1 VTTTT
6 AATSPAANAGRR
18 SRGIAKELPHDDE
31 PVLLFSL
38 DDGGSDGDE
47 NDLVAATLVSR
58 PSKRNKSPYVADVH
72 VPSLEREAIC
82 HVPNLDM
89 GGKCRPGVQLLMR
102 RARDGKGRRVGPDA
116 KSPKFGTPK
125 CEFILQLLYVDESAF
140 GCDTIKGSNSKAL
153 SMYPPVWVG
162 AHPSLGERIAKVW
175 IERNLLPQLAAAS
188 SPVSQVQSQVSVP
201 EAPNRRF
208 DFMITH
214 KDGTRRI
221 VEVKTVVDC
230 DYSAAAPPPADLIKC
245 RYVSSADDYER
256 TAIFPWGTRKQKG
269 GTDGKTPVVSSR
281 AIHHV
286 SELSRLVRE
295 HKYQAT
301 LLFVVVR
308 DDATRFRP
316 NQEACPEFVTALR
329 RAHTAGVTIVAKRAR
344 FGTRT
349 ATTTPSDDTNALTI
363 RNPENCYSD
372 IDLPI
377 EWPEE
382 QDDVNGTEGDA

>member
-1 VTTTT
+1 
-6 AATSPAANAGRR
+6 
-18 SRGIAKELPHDDE
+18 
-31 PVLLFSL
+31 LLFSL
-38 DDGGSDGDE
+38 HDGGGSDGDDDE
-47 NDLVAATLVSR
+47 NDLVVATLVSR
-58 PSKRNKSPYVADVH
+58 PSKRNKSPYVADVY
-72 VPSLEREAIC
+72 VPCLQREAIC

-89 GGKCRPGVQLLMR
+89 GGKCRPGVQLLMK
-102 RARDGKGRRVGPDA
+102 RARDNKGRIVGPDA
-116 KSPKFGTPK
+116 TSPKFGTPK
-125 CEFILQLLYVDESAF
+125 CEFILQLMYVDESAF
-140 GCDTIKGSNSKAL
+140 GGNNIKTSSSSKTAACL
-153 SMYPPVWVG
+153 YPPVWVG

-175 IERNLLPQLAAAS
+175 IERNLLPQLAGPS

-201 EAPNRRF
+201 EAPGRRF

-214 KDGTRRI
+214 RDGTKRI

-245 RYVSSADDYER
+245 RYVSSADNYER

-286 SELSRLVRE
+286 SELSRLVSE

-308 DDATRFRP
+308 DDAARFRP

-349 ATTTPSDDTNALTI
+349 ATTLSDTSSI

-382 QDDVNGTEGDA
+382 GVGTEGDA